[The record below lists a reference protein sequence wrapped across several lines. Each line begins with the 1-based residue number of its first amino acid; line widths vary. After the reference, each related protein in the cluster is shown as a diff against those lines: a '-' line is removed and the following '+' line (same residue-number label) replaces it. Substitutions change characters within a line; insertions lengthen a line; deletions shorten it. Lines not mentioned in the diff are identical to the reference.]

1 MKKILFGCGAMGR
14 RALEEYGKENIAF
27 FVDNYKQGDF
37 NGVPILS
44 FEEFI
49 NGGGRELQDN
59 ADIIICVMDY
69 GEIAAQLD
77 KEEIEYDIY
86 PYVAE
91 KVPALSGNIAH
102 HRWGRYLVAHF
113 DFPDKKILEI
123 GSRKVVSNVRKN
135 FKNAQYIGLDVYPGE
150 NVDIVGDIHR
160 LSTYFSSDEKF
171 DLIFSSAVFEHLAM
185 PWRAAV
191 EIGKCLKLGGYVF
204 IETHYS
210 YSSHERPWHFFQF
223 SEQALKVLFSEEMGF
238 RTIEAGVSNPIY
250 GVFSDKACEYLR
262 GRKVTD
268 LYCHSEFLGQK
279 VQEVENFDWNNVSL
293 DKLYGRTCYPRPIDN
308 DGNI

>member
-1 MKKILFGCGAMGR
+1 MKKILFGCGMMGQ
-14 RALEEYGKENIAF
+14 RAVSEYGKENIEF
-27 FVDNYKQGDF
+27 FVDNYKKGEF
-37 NGVPILS
+37 NGIPILG
-44 FEEFI
+44 FQEFI
-49 NGGGRELQDN
+49 KKVRGGGIN
-59 ADIIICVMDY
+59 SNIDIIICVMDY

-77 KEEIEYDIY
+77 REGINYDIY
-86 PYVAE
+86 PYIVAT
-91 KVPALSGNIAH
+91 VPALSKKIAH
-102 HRWGRYLVAHF
+102 GKWISYLVQHF

-123 GSRKVVSNVRKN
+123 GSRNVIANVRSS

-150 NVDIVGDIHR
+150 NVDIIGDIHC
-160 LSTYFSSDEKF
+160 LSTYFSSDERY

-238 RTIEAGVSNPIY
+238 RTVEAGVSNPIY
-250 GVFSDKACEYLR
+250 GVFSDRACDYLR

-308 DGNI
+308 S